1 MVSVLQ
7 NITWGFLLIAGVTV
21 LSYALQKLGGIYAR
35 LGDLRDNAE
44 AILATLKRIE
54 SNSENSANA
63 LGSMT
68 PEAQRL
74 RFEQE
79 DKQRRLRLGQG
90 D

>member
-1 MVSVLQ
+1 MASVLQ
-7 NITWGFLLIAGVTV
+7 DITWGFLLVAGSIM

-35 LGDLRDNAE
+35 LGDLRDTSE
-44 AILATLKRIE
+44 AILKTLERIE
-54 SNSENSANA
+54 SDTKNSANA

-79 DKQRRLRLGQG
+79 NRLRRLRLGQG